1 MTGEKKSNNVKGG
14 CGKDKMDIPVDGV
27 LVAFVDVGDGGA
39 GSGGGHVIGSYL
51 LGMIA
56 QTVIGRLW
64 VLLGNGCRRSVPEND
79 DIACGGNFWKL
90 TFNKAK
96 S

>member
-1 MTGEKKSNNVKGG
+1 
-14 CGKDKMDIPVDGV
+14 MDIPVDGV

-56 QTVIGRLW
+56 QTVIGRL
-64 VLLGNGCRRSVPEND
+64 
-79 DIACGGNFWKL
+79 
-90 TFNKAK
+90 
-96 S
+96 